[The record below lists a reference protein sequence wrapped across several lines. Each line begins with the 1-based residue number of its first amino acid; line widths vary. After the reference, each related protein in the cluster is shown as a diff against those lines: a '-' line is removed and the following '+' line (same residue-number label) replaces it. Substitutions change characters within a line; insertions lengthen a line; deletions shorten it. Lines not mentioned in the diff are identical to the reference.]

1 MNRLVTRALSFT
13 FLMALAAWILAP
25 RAPSTTAVLPD
36 NLQQAA
42 ANPWSNAPQPQA
54 AQAQAAQNRPREP
67 KVIARD
73 RTGQFHLDGF
83 INGHQSRLLVDTGAD
98 LVAIPDY
105 QAAQLGITLRPDDF
119 RPMLQT
125 ASGTADGAPVV
136 LDRLDVAG
144 ASLTHVNAVVVRG
157 LETVLLGQ
165 SALKRLGTVTLR
177 GDTMVIQPL

>member
-54 AQAQAAQNRPREP
+54 AQDRPREP

-83 INGHQSRLLVDTGAD
+83 INGRQSRLLVDTGAD

-119 RPMLQT
+119 RSMLQT

>member
-13 FLMALAAWILAP
+13 FLMALAAWVLAP
-25 RAPSTTAVLPD
+25 RAPSTTAALPD

-42 ANPWSNAPQPQA
+42 ANPWSNAPAPQA
-54 AQAQAAQNRPREP
+54 TQDAPREP

-83 INGHQSRLLVDTGAD
+83 INGRQSRLLVDTGAD

-105 QAAQLGITLRPDDF
+105 QAAQLGITVRPDDF